1 MAEHMLDM
9 GQDTTLGK
17 VEIAPEVIEVIA
29 GIAAAEVEGVA
40 AMRGNFA
47 TDVVE
52 KLGKKNHGKGVKVEL
67 ANKDIIVDLYVV
79 MYFGVAIPVVAQKI
93 QDNIR
98 QALFTMTGLEP
109 TRSECSHRW
118 RNIRN
123 TKNRKSNQCKNEKVP
138 SNIGI
143 FFIVSFLH
151 KLQPSNYYTISK
163 NKK

>member
-29 GIAAAEVEGVA
+29 GIAAEVEGVA

-67 ANKDIIVDLYVV
+67 ANEDIIVDLYVV

-109 TRSECSHRW
+109 KEVNVHIVGVTFETQN
-118 RNIRN
+118 RNR
-123 TKNRKSNQCKNEKVP
+123 TSVRMKRCLV
-138 SNIGI
+138 
-143 FFIVSFLH
+143 
-151 KLQPSNYYTISK
+151 T
-163 NKK
+163 